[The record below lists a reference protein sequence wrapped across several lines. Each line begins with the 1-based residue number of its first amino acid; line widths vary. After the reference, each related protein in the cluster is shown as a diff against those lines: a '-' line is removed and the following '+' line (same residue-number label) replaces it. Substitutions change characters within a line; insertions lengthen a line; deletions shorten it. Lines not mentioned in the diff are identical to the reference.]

1 MHAQD
6 HHVAILAAVVALEQT
21 DLPEDQRTRPTMRD
35 LSMHLNTRVPRI
47 NDREMQSTMKNLR
60 RRGTL
65 RIVTKIKVDY
75 CSKPVGVYGLP
86 VMDVPKSLVKWRGAM
101 SLWTGVVQ

>member
-6 HHVAILAAVVALEQT
+6 HHMAILAAVVALEQT
-21 DLPEDQRTRPTMRD
+21 HLPEDQRTRPTARD
-35 LSMHLNTRVPRI
+35 LRMHLPRI
-47 NDREMQSTMKNLR
+47 NDREMQTTMKNLR

-86 VMDVPKSLVKWRGAM
+86 VTDVPKSLAKWQGAM

>member
-6 HHVAILAAVVALEQT
+6 HHMAILAAVVALEQT
-21 DLPEDQRTRPTMRD
+21 DLPEEKWTQPTMRD
-35 LSMHLNTRVPRI
+35 ISLYLPRI
-47 NDREMQSTMKNLR
+47 NDREMQTTMKNLR

-75 CSKPVGVYGLP
+75 CSKPVGVYGLQT
-86 VMDVPKSLVKWRGAM
+86 VDVPKNLAKWKGAM
-101 SLWTGVVQ
+101 SLWAGIDQ

>member
-6 HHVAILAAVVALEQT
+6 HHTAILSAVVALEQT
-21 DLPEDQRTRPTMRD
+21 HLPEDQRTRPTMRD
-35 LSMHLNTRVPRI
+35 LSLHLSTRLPRI
-47 NDREMQSTMKNLR
+47 NDREMQTTMKNLR

-86 VMDVPKSLVKWRGAM
+86 VTDVPKSLAKWQGAM
-101 SLWTGVVQ
+101 SLWRGIN